1 MQQHEPV
8 SEPDYVRWFGD
19 IGLKD
24 IGLVGGKTA
33 SLGELYVSLSARD
46 VRVPNGFAITAR
58 AYRDALTAAKA
69 WDPLRALLEK
79 VDKTDV
85 ALLSERAAKA
95 RALVYE
101 ATGNNHIRNAIAGAY
116 AQLEGQYGRSLAVAV
131 RSSATAEDL
140 PNVSFAGQHESF
152 LNIRGVDD
160 LIEACRRCF
169 ASIFTDRAISYR
181 IDNGFDHFK
190 VALSVGVMK
199 MVRADRASSGV
210 IFTLDTESGF
220 RDVVFITGVYGLGE
234 NIVQGT
240 VDPDEFYV
248 HKPTF
253 RAGHRAVLSRSLG
266 GKQMRLVYTNQGSG
280 TKNVAL
286 PAAER
291 QRFCLTD
298 AEVLKLTDD
307 AITIED
313 HYSANS
319 GHPMPMD
326 IEWAK
331 DADDGQ
337 LYIIQA
343 RPETVVSQRATD
355 TFETYALGAAG
366 ITLAEGK
373 AVGEKIAVGMVRIID
388 NVQQLNAFKAGD
400 VLVAEATA
408 PDWEPVMKIAAAIVT
423 ERGGR
428 TCHAAI
434 VARELGV
441 PALVGVQGAKQALK
455 LGATVTVSCA
465 EGEIGHVYDGAL
477 PIKTTRL
484 ALADL
489 KRPKTAIMVNLG
501 NPELAFKTAMLP
513 NDGVGLARME
523 FIISE
528 HIKIHPMALVNPE
541 RVTSE
546 PVREQIARLVHNYAK
561 PADYFVEKLSEGI
574 GMIGAAFYPKPVI
587 VRLSD
592 FKTNEYARLLGGEGF
607 ELKEENPM
615 LGFRGA
621 ARYAHPAYAAGFAL
635 ECAAL
640 RRVRE
645 DMGLTNVRI
654 MVPFCRRVEEAQR
667 VIDAMAMHGLKRGE
681 NGLEIFVMCEIPNN
695 VILIDSFAKLFD
707 GFSIGSND
715 LTQLTLGVD
724 RDSEIVAFDFDE
736 RDPGMLEMFRLA
748 ITGAKRNGRHIG
760 ICGEAPANY
769 PEIAR
774 YLTQLG
780 IDSISVNP
788 SSILHTMQVVSDA
801 EQTNAPTTQPNVAL
815 TIDLGVRVGGRP
827 YAIGCAAAA
836 CRHSASAFRSFIVW
850 INSL

>member
-1 MQQHEPV
+1 M
-8 SEPDYVRWFGD
+8 STRDYIRWFSNIRVGD
-19 IGLKD
+19 VA
-24 IGLVGGKTA
+24 LVGGKNA
-33 SLGELYVSLSARD
+33 SLGELYSTLSQQG
-46 VRVPNGFAITAR
+46 VRVPNGFALTAE
-58 AYRDALTAAKA
+58 AYRDVLTAAKA
-69 WDPLRALLEK
+69 WDQLHQILDNL
-79 VDKTDV
+79 DKRDIENL
-85 ALLSERAAKA
+85 AKRAAEA
-95 RALVYE
+95 REIVYQAATTEALREQIVS
-101 ATGNNHIRNAIAGAY
+101 AY
-116 AQLEGQYGRSLAVAV
+116 RQLESEYGANVAVAV

-140 PNVSFAGQHESF
+140 PSASFAGQHESF
-152 LNIRGVDD
+152 LNVSGVDE
-160 LIEACRRCF
+160 LFEACRRCF

-181 IDNGFDHFK
+181 VDNGFDHFK
-190 VALSVGVMK
+190 VALSAGVMK
-199 MVRADRASSGV
+199 MVRSDRAASGV
-210 IFTLDTESGF
+210 MFTLDTESGF

-253 RAGHRAVLSRSLG
+253 RAGCRAVLSRSLG
-266 GKQMRLVYTNQGSG
+266 RKQLRMIYADRGGG
-280 TKNVAL
+280 TKNVAVSE
-286 PAAER
+286 AER
-291 QRFCLTD
+291 ERYCIAD
-298 AEVLKLTDD
+298 AEVLELADE
-307 AITIED
+307 AIKIED
-313 HYSANS
+313 HYSKNA

-331 DADDGQ
+331 DADDGR
-337 LYIIQA
+337 LYIVQA
-343 RPETVVSQRATD
+343 RPETVVSQRVPTG
-355 TFETYALGAAG
+355 FETYALCGSGAV
-366 ITLAEGK
+366 LATGR
-373 AVGEKIAVGMVRIID
+373 AVGEKIAAGPVRVISD
-388 NVQQLNAFKAGD
+388 AHQLGDFKPGE
-400 VLVAEATA
+400 VLVAESTT
-408 PDWEPVMKIAAAIVT
+408 PDWEPVMKISAGIVT

-434 VARELGV
+434 VARELGI
-441 PALVGVQGAKQALK
+441 PAVVGAEGAKKVLK
-455 LGATVTVSCA
+455 TGAPVTVSCA
-465 EGEIGHVYDGAL
+465 EGEIGRVYEGAL
-477 PIKTTRL
+477 LIKTTHIEL
-484 ALADL
+484 SEV
-489 KRPKTAIMVNLG
+489 KRPRTEIMLNLG
-501 NPELAFKTAMLP
+501 NPELAFRTAMLP

-528 HIKIHPMALVNPE
+528 HIKVHPMALVSPE
-541 RVTSE
+541 KVVSARARQDIQQL
-546 PVREQIARLVHNYAK
+546 VRNYSK
-561 PADYFVEKLSEGI
+561 PANYFIEKLSEGV

-607 ELKEENPM
+607 EPKEENPM

-645 DMGLTNVRI
+645 DMGLTNVRV

-667 VIDAMAMHGLKRGE
+667 VLDVMASHGLTRGE
-681 NGLEIFVMCEIPNN
+681 NGLEIYVMCEIPNN
-695 VILIDSFAKLFD
+695 VIQIDAFAKLFD

-748 ITGAKRNGRHIG
+748 VVGAKRNGRHVG

-774 YLTQLG
+774 YLAQLG

-788 SSILHTMQVVSDA
+788 SSILRTMQVVSDA
-801 EQTNAPTTQPNVAL
+801 ENT
-815 TIDLGVRVGGRP
+815 
-827 YAIGCAAAA
+827 AAANGA
-836 CRHSASAFRSFIVW
+836 PGQAAE
-850 INSL
+850 